1 MGGKGKQI
9 ELKDASFI
17 HLLDTG
23 SQPSF
28 QDVLSLLLDV
38 PCTYIQVFNAA
49 HSLDEQV
56 PITYRTDDHTRVHL
70 EDAERGRDMMQRS
83 FSSMLTMA
91 KKCSKQLASF
101 QQEQSPLP
109 KLHIFGTGKP
119 FFLIDT
125 MADEDDR
132 ASVNHL
138 RKNLSSKESSLKLDV
153 PVVWFFCQVIT
164 RCTPKKFFRLHDLE
178 TFCQELWRVYPC
190 QICMLDVKFSSIQLG
205 IASPSPPRLSC
216 EATATWLNWL
226 WGLCVPAVRWTYLT
240 LLYVRKRETP
250 LTVV

>member
-28 QDVLSLLLDV
+28 QEVLSLLLDV
-38 PCTYIQVFNAA
+38 PCTYIQVLNAA
-49 HSLDEQV
+49 HSLDERV
-56 PITYRTDDHTRVHL
+56 PITYCSDDHTRVHL
-70 EDAERGRDMMQRS
+70 EDAEWRRDMMQHS

-91 KKCSKQLASF
+91 QKCSRQLASF

-109 KLHIFGTGKP
+109 KLRIFVVGTSKDQLIKEGRLDEATQDITTFLEELDGKPYYHSIEWDSSTGKP

-138 RKNLSSKESSLKLDV
+138 RKNLSSKESSLKLDI
-153 PVVWFFCQVIT
+153 PVVWFFCQEIT

-178 TFCQELWRVYPC
+178 AFCQ
-190 QICMLDVKFSSIQLG
+190 
-205 IASPSPPRLSC
+205 
-216 EATATWLNWL
+216 
-226 WGLCVPAVRWTYLT
+226 
-240 LLYVRKRETP
+240 
-250 LTVV
+250 

>member
-1 MGGKGKQI
+1 
-9 ELKDASFI
+9 
-17 HLLDTG
+17 
-23 SQPSF
+23 
-28 QDVLSLLLDV
+28 
-38 PCTYIQVFNAA
+38 
-49 HSLDEQV
+49 
-56 PITYRTDDHTRVHL
+56 
-70 EDAERGRDMMQRS
+70 MQRS

-91 KKCSKQLASF
+91 QRCSKQLASF

-109 KLHIFGTGKP
+109 KLHIFVVGTSKDQLIKEGRLDEATQDITTFLEELDGKPYYHSIEWDSSTGKP

-153 PVVWFFCQVIT
+153 PVVWFFCQEIT
-164 RCTPKKFFRLHDLE
+164 RCPPKRFFRLHDLE
-178 TFCQELWRVYPC
+178 AFCQELWRVYPC

-205 IASPSPPRLSC
+205 IASPSPPRLSW

-226 WGLCVPAVRWTYLT
+226 WDLRVPAVRLTYFT
-240 LLYVRKRETP
+240 LLYVLKRETP
-250 LTVV
+250 LTVM